1 MSIINQSVTRI
12 DAVDKVTGAAKYPS
26 DYQFPD
32 QVWLKVVFAERPHA
46 RIVSI
51 DTNQAMNFPGVLT
64 VLTALDV
71 PNNEYGLQVRDQP
84 VLCGPG
90 SLKTDGDHV
99 RFIGDQVACV
109 VAETEKIAAEASRLI
124 KIEYEDLPV
133 VTDCMAAM
141 SGEEFDLHPHVD
153 NNIAWYDR
161 VRKGDVEEAFA
172 KADIIIENE
181 YITPV
186 QEHAYLQPEAGV
198 AYWDE
203 EDRITVIIAGQWT
216 HEDQEQIAHA
226 LDMPEDRIRVI
237 YPAIG
242 GAFGGREDM
251 SLQIVLAL
259 AVKKL
264 AEMGIKRPVKS
275 IWSREESIIGHGK
288 RHEYR
293 IYSKWGATRH
303 GKVIASYNKIVSDCG
318 AYMYTSNKVLG
329 NSVLVCNGPYEIPNV
344 SIDAYTVYTNN
355 IPGAAFRGFGA
366 PQGLFAGEMQMNHL
380 AEALGM
386 DPVEVR
392 MRNVY
397 LSGSLINVGS
407 PIPEGVTMKEV
418 LADCAL
424 ASGYTIDAQGVWQK
438 AVTDKQEEAVIKR
451 GKGIASGFKNIGFSY
466 GYPEHCWATIELYG
480 NETIEKVI
488 LRHAA
493 AEVGQGA
500 HTVIKQMAA
509 EALDVPF
516 EMVDTDY
523 SDTASS
529 RSSGS
534 VSASRMTFMSG
545 NAVKETAAIA
555 LHRWQMGERPVKVTN
570 KYLAPQTSNFDPEN
584 GFCMPNFTYA
594 YAAESVEVAV
604 NTETGQVVVEHVS
617 VSDDIGKA
625 INPQQV
631 VGQIEGGVAQALGY
645 VITENFIQENGHTRT
660 KRLSTYL
667 IPTVL
672 DIPYKVESRLLEYP
686 DPFGPWGARGVG
698 ELPYLAFA
706 PAVMAA
712 VHDATG
718 VWFHTFPLTPERVL
732 AGLGKIKLDQ

>member
-1 MSIINQSVTRI
+1 MSIINQSVKRI
-12 DAVDKVTGAAKYPS
+12 DAVDKVTGTAKYPG
-26 DYQFPD
+26 DFQYPD
-32 QVWLKVVFAERPHA
+32 QLWLKVLFAERPHA
-46 RIVSI
+46 RITSI
-51 DTNQAMNFPGVLT
+51 DTTDAEKLPGVVT
-64 VLTALDV
+64 ILTAPDV
-71 PNNEYGLQVRDQP
+71 PNNEYGLQVNDQP

-90 SLKTDGDHV
+90 SSKVDADHV

-109 VAETEKIAAEASRLI
+109 IAETEKIAAEACTLI
-124 KIEYEDLPV
+124 QIEYDDLPIV
-133 VTDCMAAM
+133 SDPVSAM
-141 SGEEFDLHPHVD
+141 SGKEVDIHPHVK

-161 VRKGDVEEAFA
+161 VRKGDVEEAFS

-181 YITPV
+181 YVTPV

-198 AYWDE
+198 AYLDE
-203 EDRITVIIAGQWT
+203 EDRITVIVAGQWT

-226 LDMPEDRIRVI
+226 LNMPVDKIRVI

-264 AEMGIKRPVKS
+264 AAMGIKRPVKS

-293 IYSKWGATRH
+293 IYSKWGATKQ
-303 GKVIASYNKIVSDCG
+303 GKVIASYNKIVSDAG

-329 NSVLVCNGPYEIPNV
+329 NSVMVCNGPYEIPNV

-380 AEALGM
+380 AEALGI
-386 DPVEVR
+386 DPVEIR
-392 MRNVY
+392 MRNVFQP
-397 LSGSLINVGS
+397 GSLINMDT
-407 PIPEGVTMKEV
+407 PIPEGVTMQEV
-418 LADCAL
+418 LEDCAL
-424 ASGYTIDAQGVWQK
+424 ASGYTRDEKGVWQK
-438 AVTDKQEEAVIKR
+438 ANKKKQTDSVVKK
-451 GKGIASGFKNIGFSY
+451 GKGIAAGFKNIGFSY
-466 GYPEHCWATIELYG
+466 GYPEHCWTTIELFG
-480 NETIEKVI
+480 KENIEKVV

-509 EALDVPF
+509 EGLGVALEIV
-516 EMVDTDY
+516 ETDY

-529 RSSGS
+529 KSSGS
-534 VSASRMTFMSG
+534 VSASRMTFMAG
-545 NAVKETAAIA
+545 NAVKETADIA
-555 LHRWQMGERPVKVTN
+555 LHRWQMGERPVKVTH
-570 KYLAPQTSNFDPEN
+570 KYLAPQTSNFDPEA
-584 GFCMPNFTYA
+584 GYCMPNFTYA
-594 YAAESVEVAV
+594 YAAELVEVSV
-604 NTETGQVVVEHVS
+604 NTDTGQVFIENVS

-631 VGQIEGGVAQALGY
+631 VGQIEGGIAQALGY
-645 VITENFIQENGHTRT
+645 VLTENFIQENGYART
-660 KRLSTYL
+660 NRLSTYL

-672 DIPYKVESRLLEYP
+672 DIPHKVESRLLEYP

-732 AGLGKIKLDQ
+732 AGLGKIKLDH